1 MTKNQ
6 KNESKTNKYHFMIEQ
21 TSVVANSDLTILEE
35 AKTESGAAKCIFR
48 ARLQEAN
55 VLNGNKRK
63 YSPVVCESITTQ
75 LSPKASGRN
84 LLMEI
89 DHPMFGAGD
98 PMQQKKRATVVEIK
112 NCGSLLRDIKYDGGE
127 IVGEIETLSGFK
139 GPDLANLILKD
150 KVDIGF
156 SLRALG
162 SVEPMTDGTL
172 LVKTP
177 IMPITYD
184 VVSSPSHQN
193 SRVVDFI
200 PESFTAM
207 NNDMQVMCENE
218 DLSILEAEGIHL
230 PRDNR
235 NISCFIE
242 EIINDRFDAIIS
254 GQIQFRI

>member
-1 MTKNQ
+1 MK
-6 KNESKTNKYHFMIEQ
+6 NKYHFILEQ
-21 TSVVANSDLTILEE
+21 TSVVSNNDLTVIEE
-35 AKTESGAAKCIFR
+35 SKTSDGSPKCVFR

-75 LSPKASGRN
+75 LSPKAAGRN

-112 NCGSLLRDIKYDGGE
+112 NCGSLLRDLKYDKNE
-127 IVGEIETLSGFK
+127 IIGEIETLSGFR

-193 SRVVDFI
+193 SRVMDFI
-200 PESFTAM
+200 PESLHEFD
-207 NNDMQVMCENE
+207 NDMQVMCEGDE
-218 DLSILEAEGIHL
+218 LSILEAEGIHMPQGNQSML
-230 PRDNR
+230 K
-235 NISCFIE
+235 FID
-242 EIINDRFDAIIS
+242 EIINEKFNNIIS
-254 GQIQFRI
+254 GQIQFKI

>member
-1 MTKNQ
+1 MTK
-6 KNESKTNKYHFMIEQ
+6 KNNNKMNKYHFILEQ
-21 TSVVANSDLTILEE
+21 TSVVPHSSLEVLEE
-35 AKTESGAAKCIFR
+35 TKTESGAAKCIFR

-55 VLNGNKRK
+55 VTNQNKRK
-63 YSPVVCESITTQ
+63 YSPVVCESIAGQ

-98 PMQQKKRATVVEIK
+98 PMQQKRRAAVVEIK
-112 NCGSLLRDIKYDGGE
+112 NCGALLRDVTFKDNQVI
-127 IVGEIETLSGFK
+127 GEIETLSGFR

-162 SVEPMTDGTL
+162 SVEPMIDGTL

-184 VVSSPSHQN
+184 VVSAPSHRN
-193 SRVVDFI
+193 SKVMEFI
-200 PESFTAM
+200 PESAM
-207 NNDMQVMCENE
+207 EFDSGQQAMYESND
-218 DLSILEAEGIHL
+218 LTLLEAEDIFLSESNHCISRFL
-230 PRDNR
+230 E
-235 NISCFIE
+235 NIIE
-242 EIINDRFDAIIS
+242 ERFSKIVAGHIRFKI
-254 GQIQFRI
+254 

>member
-1 MTKNQ
+1 MK
-6 KNESKTNKYHFMIEQ
+6 NKYHFILEQ
-21 TSVVANSDLTILEE
+21 TSIVPNNDLTVIEE
-35 AKTESGAAKCIFR
+35 SKTSDGSPKCVFR

-75 LSPKASGRN
+75 LSPKAAGRN

-112 NCGSLLRDIKYDGGE
+112 NCGSLLRDVKYNKGE
-127 IVGEIETLSGFK
+127 IIGEIETLSGFR

-193 SRVVDFI
+193 SRVMDFI
-200 PESFTAM
+200 PESLYEFD
-207 NNDMQVMCENE
+207 NDMQVMCEGDE
-218 DLSILEAEGIHL
+218 LSILEAEGIHVPQGSQSML
-230 PRDNR
+230 K
-235 NISCFIE
+235 FID
-242 EIINDRFDAIIS
+242 EIINEKFNNIIS
-254 GQIQFRI
+254 GQIQFKI